1 MLKVDLKRALE
12 IASPGDLTA
21 NMEEL
26 AEPIE
31 PRKMAHKKSSVFVTT
46 SAAPSSSATEGL
58 RARQLDR
65 LATRSKPVRQPLS
78 VKAKTGGRDSN
89 TTAITKDTKDAAT
102 SPRKQ
107 PHATKLPS
115 SLRKD
120 GLLSSA
126 AAQRLNKKTGGGE
139 GSTMH
144 SRGNGSS
151 GENKLMD
158 ETLASGKEG
167 RSFTVGKVGGGG
179 KIYLR

>member
-1 MLKVDLKRALE
+1 
-12 IASPGDLTA
+12 
-21 NMEEL
+21 MEEL
-26 AEPIE
+26 AEPME
-31 PRKMAHKKSSVFVTT
+31 PQKMAHKKSSLSVTT
-46 SAAPSSSATEGL
+46 SAVPSSSATEGL

-65 LATRSKPVRQPLS
+65 LATRSMPVRQPLS

-89 TTAITKDTKDAAT
+89 TTATKDTKDATT

-107 PHATKLPS
+107 PHATELPS

-126 AAQRLNKKTGGGE
+126 AAQRLNNKTGGGE

-158 ETLASGKEG
+158 ETLASAKEG

>member
-21 NMEEL
+21 KMEEL
-26 AEPIE
+26 AEPME
-31 PRKMAHKKSSVFVTT
+31 PQKVARKKISVSVTT
-46 SAAPSSSATEGL
+46 TTVPSSSASEGL

-78 VKAKTGGRDSN
+78 VKAKTGARDSN
-89 TTAITKDTKDAAT
+89 TTATTKDTKDAT
-102 SPRKQ
+102 ISPRKQ
-107 PHATKLPS
+107 THATKLPS

-126 AAQRLNKKTGGGE
+126 AVQRLHKKTGGAE

-151 GENKLMD
+151 GENKLTD
-158 ETLASGKEG
+158 DTLASGKEG

>member
-26 AEPIE
+26 AEPME
-31 PRKMAHKKSSVFVTT
+31 PQKMVHKKSISVTT
-46 SAAPSSSATEGL
+46 SAVPSSSATEGL

-89 TTAITKDTKDAAT
+89 TTATTKDTKDAT
-102 SPRKQ
+102 ESPRKQ
-107 PHATKLPS
+107 PHATKLQS

-120 GLLSSA
+120 GLLSSV

-144 SRGNGSS
+144 SRGNGSG
-151 GENKLMD
+151 GENKLM
-158 ETLASGKEG
+158 EIGRASC
-167 RSFTVGKVGGGG
+167 RARVF
-179 KIYLR
+179 

>member
-12 IASPGDLTA
+12 IASAGDLSA
-21 NMEEL
+21 EMDEL
-26 AEPIE
+26 AEPMG
-31 PRKMAHKKSSVFVTT
+31 PQKVAHNKSSVSITT
-46 SAAPSSSATEGL
+46 TTASSLSATEGL

-65 LATRSKPVRQPLS
+65 LATRSKPMRQPLS
-78 VKAKTGGRDSN
+78 VKAKTGARDSN
-89 TTAITKDTKDAAT
+89 TTATSKDTKAGT
-102 SPRKQ
+102 ISPRKQ

-126 AAQRLNKKTGGGE
+126 AAQRLHKKTGDAE

-151 GENKLMD
+151 GENKLPD
-158 ETLASGKEG
+158 DTFVSGKEG